1 MNLAS
6 KIPSTTVAPR
16 RNISIHFDNTRSWRG
31 SEPVETVHD
40 FSEMVRWCDTNAMLE
55 REAAERA
62 LQWSEKHGRDAAGI
76 FDHAIALRET
86 IYRIC
91 FALAD
96 GKTPEARDVAAIN
109 ASLDRSPERRVL
121 AHHEKTFGW
130 RIDRDPLNAAALLA
144 PVLWS
149 AGNLIVSPERGR
161 LRHCLNDQC
170 GWLFMDDS
178 KNGSRCWCS
187 MQSFGNRAKAHRHY
201 LRTKPRK
208 EARTE
213 AGAAT

>member
-1 MNLAS
+1 MNRTS
-6 KIPSTTVAPR
+6 KTSSTIVALR
-16 RNISIHFDNTRSWRG
+16 RDLCIDFANTRYWRG

-55 REAAERA
+55 REAAERT
-62 LQWSEKHGRDAAGI
+62 LQWSEKHGRDAAAI
-76 FDHAIALRET
+76 FDDAIALRET

-96 GKTPEARDVAAIN
+96 AKTPEARDVAAIN
-109 ASLDRSPERRVL
+109 ASLDRAPERRVL

-130 RIDRDPLNAAALLA
+130 RIDRDPLNAAGLLA

-149 AGNLIVSPERGR
+149 AGDLIVSAEGGR

-178 KNGSRCWCS
+178 KNGSRRWCS
-187 MQSFGNRAKAHRHY
+187 MQSCGNRAKAHRHY
-201 LRTKPRK
+201 LRSKQK
-208 EARTE
+208 
-213 AGAAT
+213 

>member
-1 MNLAS
+1 MNRTS
-6 KIPSTTVAPR
+6 KTSSTIVAPR
-16 RNISIHFDNTRSWRG
+16 RDFCIDFANTRYWRG

-40 FSEMVRWCDTNAMLE
+40 FSEMVRWCDTNAMLG

-62 LQWSEKHGRDAAGI
+62 LQWSEKHGRDAAAI
-76 FDHAIALRET
+76 FDDAIALRET

-96 GKTPEARDVAAIN
+96 GKAPEARDVAAIN
-109 ASLDRSPERRVL
+109 AALDRAPERRVL
-121 AHHEKTFGW
+121 AHREKTFGW
-130 RIDRDPLNAAALLA
+130 SIDRDALSPAGLLA

-149 AGNLIVSPERGR
+149 AGDLIVSPEVGR

-178 KNGSRCWCS
+178 KNGSRRWCS
-187 MQSFGNRAKAHRHY
+187 MQSCGNRAKAHRHY
-201 LRTKPRK
+201 LRSKQK
-208 EARTE
+208 
-213 AGAAT
+213 

>member
-16 RNISIHFDNTRSWRG
+16 RNLCIDFANTRYWRG

-109 ASLDRSPERRVL
+109 ASLDRAPERRVL
-121 AHHEKTFGW
+121 AHHEKTFRW
-130 RIDRDPLNAAALLA
+130 RLDHGAL
-144 PVLWS
+144 S
-149 AGNLIVSPERGR
+149 A
-161 LRHCLNDQC
+161 
-170 GWLFMDDS
+170 
-178 KNGSRCWCS
+178 
-187 MQSFGNRAKAHRHY
+187 
-201 LRTKPRK
+201 
-208 EARTE
+208 
-213 AGAAT
+213 AGAPAPLVRVAL